1 MDIYEMQ
8 DVIQQLSSLS
18 KDHYTLNDSST
29 LSVNVDEVT
38 QVRQQLIG
46 VENIRQALIRYVVR
60 VDPLGIYTD
69 ADSLDN
75 GVPILTIEELV
86 IVTVDAILE
95 YEHYMTVNNLL

>member
-1 MDIYEMQ
+1 M
-8 DVIQQLSSLS
+8 
-18 KDHYTLNDSST
+18 
-29 LSVNVDEVT
+29 
-38 QVRQQLIG
+38 
-46 VENIRQALIRYVVR
+46 IRYVVR

-86 IVTVDAILE
+86 IVTVDVILE

>member
-46 VENIRQALIRYVVR
+46 VENIITSSIR
-60 VDPLGIYTD
+60 L
-69 ADSLDN
+69 
-75 GVPILTIEELV
+75 
-86 IVTVDAILE
+86 
-95 YEHYMTVNNLL
+95 